1 MTRKEFLNNM
11 VKSILGYSIIEYKE
25 KQDDRVKYT
34 KTGTL
39 IKDCTYTQHYH
50 NKIVEL
56 ICSIFDENI
65 KSIMIENK
73 DKPVKTYQDNARKFL
88 YNIIKNSSEEK
99 TNDQLNQLFN
109 LNLAEM
115 NKIYTTV
122 IIDEIFNDKKY
133 IDKSGNENF
142 DDSLIIIIEDINI
155 NIYEARRQ
163 KIFASIVADNIEN
176 NYLELDIFYK
186 SSELG
191 KRFADIKEYI
201 KFKKYDFVILNNNNV
216 TDFQENIVYRYTGE
230 CFFEIGER
238 NEIITYFIYNNQ
250 KIQSYTSV
258 HNWLNQSILSNYAYE
273 GASRYFNCYF
283 FYDQGRMF
291 KFLQISEAN
300 ITAEIQQKSFLQNYF
315 SFQFIYRKNRKDK
328 NKKNN
333 YCID

>member
-238 NEIITYFIYNNQ
+238 NGDYYI
-250 KIQSYTSV
+250 
-258 HNWLNQSILSNYAYE
+258 
-273 GASRYFNCYF
+273 
-283 FYDQGRMF
+283 FY
-291 KFLQISEAN
+291 I
-300 ITAEIQQKSFLQNYF
+300 
-315 SFQFIYRKNRKDK
+315 
-328 NKKNN
+328 
-333 YCID
+333 

>member
-201 KFKKYDFVILNNNNV
+201 KFKKYDFVILNNNV

-300 ITAEIQQKSFLQNYF
+300 ITAEI
-315 SFQFIYRKNRKDK
+315 
-328 NKKNN
+328 
-333 YCID
+333 